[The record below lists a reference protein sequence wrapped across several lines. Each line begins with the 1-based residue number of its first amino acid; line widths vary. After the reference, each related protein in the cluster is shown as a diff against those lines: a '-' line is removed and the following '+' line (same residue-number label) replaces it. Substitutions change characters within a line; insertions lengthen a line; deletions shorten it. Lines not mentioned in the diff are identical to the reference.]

1 MLNFKKIE
9 REDYPILKA
18 YFNAYPSRQ
27 CDRSVG
33 TIIMWHEYYG
43 NYYAITDGTLILLS
57 KFKNKICFSFP
68 IGKDINAGLDAID
81 EYCKENS
88 LPCIMCSVNKNEL
101 PILFKRYSYCVV
113 EPDRNMFDY
122 IYEKDAIMNLSGK
135 KYSTPRNHI
144 NKFLKLYKNYSFEPI
159 TEDEITEIIQFTKN
173 FSFNS
178 EKDDVARYELE
189 KCIDVLENYEEYGLL
204 GGVLKVDGK
213 VIGYSV
219 GEIIGDTLIC
229 HIEKANIEYHGAY
242 QMVTNQF
249 LKMYAAK
256 DDIKFVNRED
266 DSGDEGLR
274 KAKLSYRPIELLE
287 KNTVYLKKGC

>member
-9 REDYPILKA
+9 KEDYHILKA
-18 YFNAYPSRQ
+18 YLTAYPARQ

-33 TIIMWHEYYG
+33 TIIMWHEYYK
-43 NYYAITDGTLILLS
+43 NHYAITDGTLIFSS
-57 KFKNKICFSFP
+57 KFKDNICFSFP
-68 IGKDINAGLDAID
+68 IGKNIQAGLDAID
-81 EYCKENS
+81 KYCESNNI
-88 LPCIMCSVNKNEL
+88 PCIMCSVNKNEL
-101 PILFKRYSYCVV
+101 PVLFRRYAYCVV
-113 EPDRNMFDY
+113 ETDRDMFDY
-122 IYEKDAIMNLSGK
+122 IYDKEALMNLSGK

-159 TEDEITEIIQFTKN
+159 TDKSISEIIEFTKN

-178 EKDDVARYELE
+178 EKNEIAGYELE
-189 KCIDVLENYEEYGLL
+189 MCIDVLENYSEYGLL

-213 VIGYSV
+213 VIGYSI

-229 HIEKANIEYHGAY
+229 HIEKADIAYHGAY

-249 LKMYAAK
+249 LRMYASDEK
-256 DDIKFVNRED
+256 IKFVNRED

-287 KNTVYLKKGC
+287 KNTVYLKKG

>member
-9 REDYPILKA
+9 REDFSVLKA
-18 YFNAYPSRQ
+18 YLNAYPSRQ

-33 TIIMWHEYYG
+33 TIIMWHEYYR
-43 NYYAITDGTLILLS
+43 NYYAIIDGTLIFLS
-57 KFKNKICFSFP
+57 KFKDKNCFSFP
-68 IGKDINAGLDAID
+68 IGKNIQGGLDAID
-81 EYCKENS
+81 EYCEANN
-88 LPCIMCSVNKNEL
+88 LPCVMCSVNKNEL
-101 PILFKRYSYCVV
+101 PVLFKRYSYCVV
-113 EPDRNMFDY
+113 EADRDMFDY
-122 IYEKDAIMNLSGK
+122 IYDKTALMSLSGK

-144 NKFLKLYKNYSFEPI
+144 NKFLKLYKNYEFAPI
-159 TEDEITEIIQFTKN
+159 TKELIPELIDFTKN

-178 EKDDVARYELE
+178 EKDDIAEYELGQ
-189 KCIDVLENYEEYGLL
+189 CIDVLENYEEYGLL
-204 GGVLKVDGK
+204 GGALSVDGK
-213 VIGYSV
+213 IIGYSV

-249 LKMYAAK
+249 LRMYAQG
-256 DDIKFVNRED
+256 DEIKYVNRED

-287 KNTVYLKKGC
+287 KNTVYLKKG

>member
-1 MLNFKKIE
+1 MLNFKKID
-9 REDYPILKA
+9 REDYPLLKE
-18 YFNAYPSRQ
+18 YLNKYPSRQ

-33 TIIMWHEYYG
+33 TIIMWHEYYK
-43 NYYAITDGTLILLS
+43 NYYAIHDETLIFLS
-57 KFKNKICFSFP
+57 KFKDKNCFSFP
-68 IGKDINAGLDAID
+68 IGKNVAGGLDATD
-81 EYCKENS
+81 EYCKANNI
-88 LPCIMCSVNKNEL
+88 PCIMCSVNKNEL
-101 PILFKRYSYCVV
+101 PVLFRRYSYCVV
-113 EPDRNMFDY
+113 EADIDMFDY
-122 IYEKDAIMNLSGK
+122 IYDKSALMNLSGK

-144 NKFLKLYKNYSFEPI
+144 NKFLKLYKDYKFVPI
-159 TEDEITEIIQFTKN
+159 TEEIIPELIDFTKN

-178 EKDDVARYELE
+178 EKDDIAEYELRQ
-189 KCIDVLENYEEYGLL
+189 CIDVLENYDEYGLL
-204 GGVLKVDGK
+204 GGALIVDGK

-249 LKMYAAK
+249 LKMYATD
-256 DDIKFVNRED
+256 DDIKYVNRED

-287 KNTVYLKKGC
+287 KSTVYLKKG

>member
-9 REDYPILKA
+9 REDYPILNA
-18 YFNAYPSRQ
+18 FFNAYPSRQ
-27 CDRSVG
+27 CDRSLG
-33 TIIMWHEYYG
+33 TIIMWHEYYK
-43 NYYAITDGTLILLS
+43 NYYAITDGTLIFLS
-57 KFKNKICFSFP
+57 KFKGKNCFSFP
-68 IGKDINAGLDAID
+68 IGKNIQVGLDAID
-81 EYCKENS
+81 EYCEKNS
-88 LPCIMCSVNKNEL
+88 IPCIMCSVNKNEL
-101 PILFKRYSYCVV
+101 PVLFKRYCYCVV
-113 EPDRNMFDY
+113 EPDRDMFDY
-122 IYEKDAIMNLSGK
+122 IYDKETLMNLSGK

-144 NKFLKLYKNYSFEPI
+144 NKFHKLYKDYSFEPVTKELI
-159 TEDEITEIIQFTKN
+159 PEIIEFTKN

-178 EKDDVARYELE
+178 EKDDIARYELE
-189 KCIDVLENYEEYGLL
+189 MCIDVLENYEEYGLL

-249 LKMYAAK
+249 LRLYAQGDEVK
-256 DDIKFVNRED
+256 YVNRED

>member
-18 YFNAYPSRQ
+18 YFNAYPTRQ

-43 NYYAITDGTLILLS
+43 NHYAITDGTLILLS
-57 KFKNKICFSFP
+57 KFKGKSCFSFP
-68 IGKDINAGLDAID
+68 IGKNIQAGLDAID
-81 EYCKENS
+81 EYCEKNN
-88 LPCIMCSVNKNEL
+88 LPCVMCSVNKNEL
-101 PILFKRYSYCVV
+101 PVLFKRYCYCVV
-113 EPDRNMFDY
+113 EADRDMFDY
-122 IYEKDAIMNLSGK
+122 IYDKESLMNLSGK

-144 NKFLKLYKNYSFEPI
+144 NKFLKLYKNFSFEPI
-159 TEDEITEIIQFTKN
+159 TKEIIPETIDFTKN

-178 EKDDVARYELE
+178 EKDDIARYELE
-189 KCIDVLENYEEYGLL
+189 RCIDVLENYEEYGLL

-213 VIGYSV
+213 IIGYSV

-249 LKMYAAK
+249 LKMYAQS
-256 DDIKFVNRED
+256 DEIKFVNRED

>member
-1 MLNFKKIE
+1 
-9 REDYPILKA
+9 
-18 YFNAYPSRQ
+18 
-27 CDRSVG
+27 
-33 TIIMWHEYYG
+33 
-43 NYYAITDGTLILLS
+43 
-57 KFKNKICFSFP
+57 
-68 IGKDINAGLDAID
+68 
-81 EYCKENS
+81 
-88 LPCIMCSVNKNEL
+88 MCSVNKNEL
-101 PILFKRYSYCVV
+101 SVLLRRYCYCVV
-113 EPDRNMFDY
+113 EPDRDMFDY
-122 IYEKDAIMNLSGK
+122 IYDKDALMNLSGK

-144 NKFLKLYKNYSFEPI
+144 NKFLKLYNNFEFTPI
-159 TEDEITEIIQFTKN
+159 TKDIIPEIIDFTRN

-178 EKDDVARYELE
+178 EKNEIANYELE

-229 HIEKANIEYHGAY
+229 HIEKADISFHGAY

-249 LKMYAAK
+249 LKMYAQG
-256 DDIKFVNRED
+256 DEIRFVNRED

>member
-9 REDYPILKA
+9 KEDYPVLKA
-18 YFNAYPSRQ
+18 YFNNYPARQ

-33 TIIMWHEYYG
+33 TIIMWHEYYR
-43 NYYAITDGTLILLS
+43 NYYAVTDGTLILLS
-57 KFKNKICFSFP
+57 KFKNINCFSFP
-68 IGKDINAGLDAID
+68 IGKNIQGGLDAID
-81 EYCKENS
+81 EYCESKNI
-88 LPCIMCSVNKNEL
+88 PCVMCSVNKDEL
-101 PILFKRYSYCVV
+101 PVLFKRYSYCVV
-113 EPDRNMFDY
+113 EPDRDMFDY
-122 IYEKDAIMNLSGK
+122 IYDKESLMNLSGK

-144 NKFLKLYKNYSFEPI
+144 NKFLKLYGNFEFLPI
-159 TEDEITEIIQFTKN
+159 SKENVSEIIDFTKN

-178 EKDDVARYELE
+178 DKDDIADYELR
-189 KCIDVLENYEEYGLL
+189 KCIDVLKNYEEYGML

-213 VIGYSV
+213 VIGYSI

-229 HIEKANIEYHGAY
+229 HIEKADISYHGAY

-249 LKMYAAK
+249 LKMYASC
-256 DDIKFVNRED
+256 DEIKFINRED

-287 KNTVYLKKGC
+287 KNTVYLKKG